1 MEEPTPV
8 NAAIDEIETM
18 TPSRDALSRG
28 VNVRHEAQRETGD
41 ALHRDNPFG

>member
-8 NAAIDEIETM
+8 NAAMDEIETM

-28 VNVRHEAQRETGD
+28 ANVRMVANCPRQLT
-41 ALHRDNPFG
+41 